1 MELVDTHTHLY
12 TRQLA
17 PDIEQVVQRAKDAG
31 VQKFYLP
38 NIDSSSIEAMLSLE
52 NTWPESCFPMMGIHP
67 CSVNA
72 DFEQELAVVKEWIG
86 KRPFAAIGEIGIDLY
101 WDKTFI
107 EEQKTAF
114 LQQIRWA
121 KDLGLPVVIHC
132 RESMDLVIDLVA
144 READDRL
151 WGVFHCFTGDA
162 KQAEKIR
169 EMGFFLGIGGVLT
182 YKNSGLAET
191 LHQIGLEKVVLE
203 TDSPYL
209 APVPYR
215 GKRNESAYV
224 RVVAEKAAEV
234 LDIPL
239 EQIAEI
245 TTDNAKALFSTR
257 E

>member
-162 KQAEKIR
+162 KQAGKIR

>member
-52 NTWPESCFPMMGIHP
+52 NTWPDSCFPMMGIHP

-191 LHQIGLEKVVLE
+191 LQQIGLEKVVLE

-215 GKRNESAYV
+215 GKRNESAYI

-234 LDIPL
+234 LGVPP
-239 EQIAEI
+239 EKVAEI
-245 TTDNAKALFSTR
+245 TTDNAKTLFNTR